1 MNIIRQMRLTAH
13 FSQHQVADYLGIS
26 KAEYVAY
33 EKRNATEL
41 PLSVL
46 EKMAS
51 LYHVEE
57 YDILMGTAVAHPLC
71 KTPAQEA
78 ELIPFFR
85 LVRNYLLMRRLEDHA
100 QRDDPRYQ
108 IAWGRFP
115 KNNIIPFSEG

>member
-13 FSQHQVADYLGIS
+13 LSQHQVADYLGIS
-26 KAEYVAY
+26 KVEYAAH

-46 EKMAS
+46 EKLAS

-108 IAWGRFP
+108 IAWDKFP
-115 KNNIIPFSEG
+115 KDIQSPVYTG